1 MHFRCLSSFACF
13 STSSGFRRMF
23 QQSGR
28 YSFNS
33 RCHPSSCIVA
43 VFAMSLGSSSAIS
56 SSRHV
61 WNVPPFHTVLLYISS
76 TKTTQTLPRASPLP
90 FLFWRLL
97 CTIEVTFPDIVN
109 IFHIWSTLASYEEIT
124 VGFGPIANLEITS
137 PNRCIIITIIGWGC
151 CDIRNQ
157 GLGKSHHL
165 HLPRPY
171 R

>member
-28 YSFNS
+28 YSFNN

-56 SSRHV
+56 SSQNV
-61 WNVPPFHTVLLYISS
+61 WNVPPFYTAQQKQRRLFLGGSW
-76 TKTTQTLPRASPLP
+76 LP

-97 CTIEVTFPDIVN
+97 CTIEVTFPDIAN